1 MLTRKFVRAVM
12 QACVATAL
20 AGTAGAALAVDT
32 VKMMIPAAPGGGWD
46 TTGRALGAALQASGA
61 VKSIQYDNKGGAAGA
76 IGLAQFLNTAKGDP
90 GALMVGGMVMVGGLI
105 SSKSPLSLDK
115 VTPIARLTTEYE
127 VIVVPASSPIK
138 SLSDLVTKLKAAPG
152 SVAFGGGSAGGTDH
166 ILVGMI
172 AKAVGVDPAKTNY
185 VPFKGGG
192 DAVAAIIGGHV
203 GAGVS
208 GYSEFEQHIQAGKMR
223 ALAISSPTR
232 QKGIDV
238 PTLKEQGIDVE
249 LANWRGVFGAPGITP
264 AQRDEL
270 VAAVRKA
277 TEDPHWKKAVQ
288 EKLWTEVFLPG
299 DDFGKYVSEDE
310 KRLAA
315 ILTDLGMGKK

>member
-1 MLTRKFVRAVM
+1 M

-20 AGTAGAALAVDT
+20 VGTAGAALAVDT

-46 TTGRALGAALQASGA
+46 STGRALGAALQASGA
-61 VKSIQYDNKGGAAGA
+61 VKNIQYDNKGGAAGA
-76 IGLAQFLNTAKGDP
+76 IGLAQFVNTAKGDP

-138 SLSDLVTKLKAAPG
+138 TLDELITKLKAAPG

-208 GYSEFEQHIQAGKMR
+208 GYSEFEQHIKAGKMR

-232 QKGIDV
+232 EKGIDI
-238 PTLKEQGIDVE
+238 PTLKELGIDVE

-270 VAAVRKA
+270 IAAVRKA
-277 TEDPHWKKAVQ
+277 TEDPHWKKAVE

-299 DDFGKYVSEDE
+299 EGFGKYVAEDE

-315 ILTDLGMGKK
+315 ILADLGMSKK

>member
-1 MLTRKFVRAVM
+1 MPTRRLIRAI
-12 QACVATAL
+12 ARALVATAL

-46 TTGRALGAALQASGA
+46 STGRALGAALQASGA
-61 VKSIQYDNKGGAAGA
+61 VRNIQYDNKGGAAGA
-76 IGLAQFLNTAKGDP
+76 IGLAQFVNTAKGDP

-105 SSKSPLSLDK
+105 SSKSPLSLNK

-127 VIVVPASSPIK
+127 VIVVPAGSPFK
-138 SLSDLVTKLKAAPG
+138 TLGDLIEKLKSAPG

-172 AKAVGVDPAKTNY
+172 AKAVGVDPVKTNY

-203 GAGVS
+203 AAGVS
-208 GYSEFEQHIQAGKMR
+208 GYSEFDQHIQAGKMR
-223 ALAISSPTR
+223 ALAISAPTR
-232 QKGIDV
+232 EKGIDI

-249 LANWRGVFGAPGITP
+249 LANWRGVFGAPGLTP

-270 VAAVRKA
+270 IAAVKKA
-277 TEDPHWKKAVQ
+277 VDDPHWKKSVE
-288 EKLWTEVFLPG
+288 EKLWTEVYLPG
-299 DDFGKYVSEDE
+299 EGFGQYVAEDS
-310 KRLAA
+310 KRLGA
-315 ILTDLGMGKK
+315 ILAELGMGKK

>member
-1 MLTRKFVRAVM
+1 MITRRLVRAFM

-20 AGTAGAALAVDT
+20 VGTAGAALAVDT

-46 TTGRALGAALQASGA
+46 STGRALGAALQASGA
-61 VKSIQYDNKGGAAGA
+61 VKNIQYDNKGGAAGA
-76 IGLAQFLNTAKGDP
+76 IGLAQFVNTAKGDP

-138 SLSDLVTKLKAAPG
+138 TLDELITKLKAAPG

-208 GYSEFEQHIQAGKMR
+208 GYSEFEQHIKAGKMR

-232 QKGIDV
+232 EKGIDI
-238 PTLKEQGIDVE
+238 PTLKELGIDVE

-270 VAAVRKA
+270 IAAVKKA
-277 TEDPHWKKAVQ
+277 TEDPHWKKTVE

-299 DDFGKYVSEDE
+299 ESFGKYVAEDE

-315 ILTDLGMGKK
+315 ILADLGMGKK